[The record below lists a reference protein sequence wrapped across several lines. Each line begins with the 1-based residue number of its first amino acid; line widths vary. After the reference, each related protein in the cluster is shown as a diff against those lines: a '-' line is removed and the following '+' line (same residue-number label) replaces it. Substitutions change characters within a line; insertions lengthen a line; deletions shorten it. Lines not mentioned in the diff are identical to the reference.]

1 MSEQGGINAE
11 LGVRE
16 SAANAGPG
24 ARGSAADLDLSA
36 PAGGEDL
43 AGRLA
48 AALGLEVKV
57 SGPDLVLEVPRE
69 RWVEVARAL
78 RDDPAVDARFFSFLT
93 AVDGK
98 DSMTLVAYLRSL
110 ARKVSVVMRTL
121 LPREAP
127 EVASLCGVWPGAN
140 WHEREAWDMFGIRF
154 QGHPDHRRIL
164 LWEGYPGH
172 PLRKDFA
179 DPRPPRERVGPADR
193 PALLAPWSS
202 TAAAG
207 GIPPSADN
215 PPRCGDAPAFAVPAP
230 SSQGV
235 AADSGGNGSRP
246 QGREE
251 AAVPGAGEAEPEVL
265 EVNMGP
271 QHPSTHGVLRVAARF
286 DGEVVRS
293 VDPVIG
299 YLHRCFE
306 KICEGWNYAQIV
318 PFCDRNDYLGAITN
332 EWAYCRAAEALLG
345 IEVPER
351 AEYLRVIT
359 AELQR
364 ICSHLIWFGTF
375 SLDMGATTPFI
386 YAFRE
391 REMLYDLFESLSGA
405 RLLYGYLRL
414 GGVRNDVPPGWFDEV
429 ERYLRVQEEKLKEY
443 YDLLIGNAIFLS
455 RTKGIGAISAEDA
468 TAYGVAGPM
477 LRACGVDWDLRRNEP
492 YSVYPRF
499 SFGIPLGEAGDLYD
513 RCIVRMRE
521 IEESIRIV
529 RQAMASI
536 PGGEMVGKVPRA
548 LKPPAGAEV
557 YGRVEGPRGEVG
569 CYLVSDGSP
578 KPWRI
583 KWRGPC
589 FSNLQPL
596 DLMAR
601 GYKVADLVAIVGST
615 DIVLGEVD
623 R

>member
-1 MSEQGGINAE
+1 LPTQVNAE
-11 LGVRE
+11 ELAASLGERLGVE
-16 SAANAGPG
+16 AKVAGT
-24 ARGSAADLDLSA
+24 
-36 PAGGEDL
+36 
-43 AGRLA
+43 
-48 AALGLEVKV
+48 
-57 SGPDLVLEVPRE
+57 DLVLDVPRE
-69 RWVEVARAL
+69 RWSDVARLL

-93 AVDGK
+93 AADGK
-98 DSMTLVAYLRSL
+98 DSISLVAYLRSL
-110 ARKVSVVMRTL
+110 SRKLSLVMKTTL
-121 LPREAP
+121 CRESP
-127 EVASLCGVWPGAN
+127 QVASLCGVWAGAS

-154 QGHPDHRRIL
+154 QGHPDLRRIL

-172 PLRKDFA
+172 PLRKDFV
-179 DPRPPRERVGPADR
+179 DPRPARERVGPQDR
-193 PALLAPWSS
+193 PALLAPWGNASG
-202 TAAAG
+202 AG
-207 GIPPSADN
+207 G
-215 PPRCGDAPAFAVPAP
+215 
-230 SSQGV
+230 
-235 AADSGGNGSRP
+235 
-246 QGREE
+246 
-251 AAVPGAGEAEPEVL
+251 AAVPVAGVPDGARPAAGAGEASGEAEPEVL

-271 QHPSTHGVLRVAARF
+271 QHPSTHGVLRVVARF

-293 VDPVIG
+293 VEPVIG

-306 KICEGWNYAQIV
+306 KVCEGWNYAQIV

-364 ICSHLIWFGTF
+364 ICSHLLWFGTF
-375 SLDMGATTPFI
+375 SLDLGATTPFI

-391 REMLYDLFESLSGA
+391 REILYDLFESLCGA

-414 GGVRNDVPPGWFDEV
+414 GGVRNDVPPGWFTEV
-429 ERYLRVQEEKLKEY
+429 ERYLRMQEEKLKEY
-443 YDLLIGNAIFLS
+443 YDLLIDNAIFLS
-455 RTKGIGAISAEDA
+455 RTKGIGGISAQDA
-468 TAYGVAGPM
+468 IAYGVSGPM
-477 LRACGVDWDLRRNEP
+477 LRACGVNWDLRKDEP

-499 SFGIPLGEAGDLYD
+499 SFDVPLGETGDLYD

-529 RQAMASI
+529 RQAVASI
-536 PGGEMVGKVPRA
+536 PEGDVVGKVPRA
-548 LKPPAGAEV
+548 LRPPAGAEV

-578 KPWRI
+578 KPWRL

-601 GYKVADLVAIVGST
+601 GHKVADLVAIVGST